1 MLSMASV
8 LQVAE
13 ILLGGSV
20 PERIASTQ
28 SSVNLMQTHFSCVS
42 VVYIRMAS
50 AYFL

>member
-20 PERIASTQ
+20 PERIAQ
-28 SSVNLMQTHFSCVS
+28 SSVNLIQTHFSCVS